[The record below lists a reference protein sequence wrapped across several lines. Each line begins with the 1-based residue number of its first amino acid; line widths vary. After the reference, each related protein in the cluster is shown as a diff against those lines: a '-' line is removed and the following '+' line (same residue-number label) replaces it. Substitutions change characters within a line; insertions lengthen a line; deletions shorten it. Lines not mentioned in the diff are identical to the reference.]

1 MRDHHVTAL
10 AVGLLLTCTG
20 LSPAPPDHVGLLLGR
35 PPPPPRCTAFL
46 TSRAIWWW
54 HFRWPVSAQ
63 IPAERRLNRSVLDS
77 SVVTSPPDTT
87 LRMGSPKLKAG
98 NENVLGLR
106 PLCLWGREDLDRIR
120 DLGRR
125 SPRSPPPQPPTPLCR
140 AQRSPPILPPSPQT
154 QHREE
159 ENTTGRVDGRQNSYS
174 LLMGGR
180 VGARDWA

>member
-54 HFRWPVSAQ
+54 HFHWPVSAQ

-77 SVVTSPPDTT
+77 SMLTSPPDTT

-120 DLGRR
+120 DLDAGPQGHHLLSLQLPFAKHRGRGKY
-125 SPRSPPPQPPTPLCR
+125 SPLRPSTGKR
-140 AQRSPPILPPSPQT
+140 KILQ
-154 QHREE
+154 
-159 ENTTGRVDGRQNSYS
+159 
-174 LLMGGR
+174 GGLTDVR
-180 VGARDWA
+180 TLTHY

>member
-120 DLGRR
+120 DLDAGPQGHHLLSLQLPFAKHRGVPQ
-125 SPRSPPPQPPTPLCR
+125 SSHPPLRPSTGKR
-140 AQRSPPILPPSPQT
+140 KILQ
-154 QHREE
+154 
-159 ENTTGRVDGRQNSYS
+159 
-174 LLMGGR
+174 GGLTDVR
-180 VGARDWA
+180 TLTHY

>member
-20 LSPAPPDHVGLLLGR
+20 LSPALPDHVGLLLGR

-77 SVVTSPPDTT
+77 SVVISPPDTT

-120 DLGRR
+120 DLDAGPQGHHLLSLQLPFAKHRGRGKY
-125 SPRSPPPQPPTPLCR
+125 SPLRPSTGKR
-140 AQRSPPILPPSPQT
+140 KILQ
-154 QHREE
+154 
-159 ENTTGRVDGRQNSYS
+159 
-174 LLMGGR
+174 GGLTDVR
-180 VGARDWA
+180 TLTHY